1 MSGNILDSIL
11 EEIKEINKKQSSIL
25 ERLEVVEKYLG
36 VSDFTGETGKALPNI
51 LTVKEL
57 AEFMN
62 INLNRAYQLT
72 HRADFPS
79 LRLGRK
85 IMISRNKLLE
95 WIDKRSEEWVD

>member
-11 EEIKEINKKQSSIL
+11 EELRDINKKQSSIL
-25 ERLEVVEKYLG
+25 ERLEVLEKYLG
-36 VSDFTGETGKALPNI
+36 ISNSEGVKGKGLPNI

-57 AEFMN
+57 AEFIN
-62 INLNRAYQLT
+62 INLNRAYQLA

-79 LRLGRK
+79 LRIGRK

-95 WIDKRSEEWVD
+95 WIDEKSDEWVD

>member
-1 MSGNILDSIL
+1 MSGNILDTIL
-11 EEIKEINKKQSSIL
+11 EELKGINKKQSRIL
-25 ERLEVVEKYLG
+25 KRLQVLGISSLEEVMSKDL
-36 VSDFTGETGKALPNI
+36 LNI

-85 IMISRNKLLE
+85 IMIFRKKQLE
-95 WIDKRSEEWVD
+95 WIDEKSEE

>member
-11 EEIKEINKKQSSIL
+11 EELKEINKKQSSIL
-25 ERLEVVEKYLG
+25 ERLEALG
-36 VSDFTGETGKALPNI
+36 ISSLEAGMGKELPNI

-72 HRADFPS
+72 HRDDFPS
-79 LRLGRK
+79 LRLGKK
-85 IMISRNKLLE
+85 IMISRNKLLQ
-95 WIDKRSEEWVD
+95 WIDERSEEWVD

>member
-1 MSGNILDSIL
+1 M
-11 EEIKEINKKQSSIL
+11 
-25 ERLEVVEKYLG
+25 EKYLG

-62 INLNRAYQLT
+62 INLNRAYQLK

-85 IMISRNKLLE
+85 IVISRNKLFQ
-95 WIDKRSEEWVD
+95 WIDEKSDEWMD

>member
-1 MSGNILDSIL
+1 MKGNILDAIL
-11 EEIKEINKKQSSIL
+11 EELKEINKKQSIIL
-25 ERLEVVEKYLG
+25 VRLEEVKKHLG
-36 VSDFTGETGKALPNI
+36 VSGFKDGTGKSLPNI

-62 INLNRAYQLT
+62 INLNRAYQLK

-85 IMISRNKLLE
+85 IVISRNKLFQ
-95 WIDKRSEEWVD
+95 WIDEKSDEWMD

>member
-11 EEIKEINKKQSSIL
+11 EELKEINKKQSSIL

-36 VSDFTGETGKALPNI
+36 ISDFKGKTGQALPNI

-57 AEFMN
+57 AKFMN

-95 WIDKRSEEWVD
+95 WIDEKSEEWVD